1 MGLNSADTE
10 PLAVV
15 AKACPFAGYR
25 PTLGELIYSQN
36 STYVLPR
43 QSFFASFYT
52 VAVSIYLVAGCTL
65 QARTIRYFLDK
76 LSQKWLSTTTQ
87 WLAGM
92 YRRTYVLTLHSFE
105 LVDCLSLRALRNYRG
120 AFAKSARFSN
130 SCWASRS
137 VLSGEIECRTL
148 ATTAPV
154 RLCFRKTLAS
164 DFANS

>member
-1 MGLNSADTE
+1 M
-10 PLAVV
+10 V
-15 AKACPFAGYR
+15 AKVCPFAGYR

-43 QSFFASFYT
+43 QSFFASFYL

-65 QARTIRYFLDK
+65 QARTIRYFFDK

-87 WLAGM
+87 WLVGM
-92 YRRTYVLTLHSFE
+92 YRRTYVLTLYSFE

-130 SCWASRS
+130 SCWTEYSGFKRKNAVSHSSNYRS
-137 VLSGEIECRTL
+137 SVPTLSKNLG
-148 ATTAPV
+148 
-154 RLCFRKTLAS
+154 
-164 DFANS
+164 